1 MAEIAADRV
10 YTKEHEWVQVDPTE
24 AGVVTIGI
32 SDYAQDKLGDIV
44 MVELPEVG
52 DHLAAEAPIGTVES
66 PKSVS
71 DIFAPVAGEV
81 IAVNEA
87 LEDEPERVNESPY
100 SEGWMV
106 RMKLDDPGAVDG
118 LMDGPAYAALLT
130 ALDEA

>member
-87 LEDEPERVNESPY
+87 LEY